1 MGTIRNGAGGN
12 VQLQRGSIV
21 GQAFQLL
28 VRKLLDDVFHDQLAL
43 GAKGPVL
50 VSFKF
55 LEQIGGALALDGFNA
70 AGGDTSAVSAVT
82 PLAVGFEEVGRI
94 AVAFLMLLGRMCEE
108 IEKV

>member
-1 MGTIRNGAGGN
+1 MGTILNGAGGN
-12 VQLQRGSIV
+12 AQLQRGSIV

-43 GAKGPVL
+43 GAKGAVL

-70 AGGDTSAVSAVT
+70 AGGDASAVSAVT
-82 PLAVGFEEVGRI
+82 PLTVGFEEVGRI
-94 AVAFLMLLGRMCEE
+94 AVGKRDAEGR
-108 IEKV
+108 EKHHG